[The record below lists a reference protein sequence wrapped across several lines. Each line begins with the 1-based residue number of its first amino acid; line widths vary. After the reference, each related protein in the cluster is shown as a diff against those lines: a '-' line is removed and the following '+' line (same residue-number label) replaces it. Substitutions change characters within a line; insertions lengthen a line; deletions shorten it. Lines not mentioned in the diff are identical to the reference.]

1 MDTLTKEYANNIQK
15 TNLSERQSRVLLASL
30 DLFSELGFENT
41 KASDIARKAK
51 VSEGTV
57 FSHFKTKEGILEAII
72 SPFLDDIIPEM
83 IRNFSDQK
91 FTFESQ
97 EFPFFLHSII
107 EDRLYFI
114 QENIREIKIIF
125 YRALVDK
132 SLSMKVENIILQ
144 SIVKPLSPIL
154 DTYKE
159 KKMIVDW
166 PNERIVRYMISLTL
180 SYILPSMIDDT
191 IKIDIKQATNEIVEF
206 LTKGLLT

>member
-15 TNLSERQSRVLLASL
+15 TNLSERQSRVLLVSL

-83 IRNFSDQK
+83 IRNFSEQK
-91 FTFESQ
+91 FTFELQ
-97 EFPFFLHSII
+97 EFPFFLYSII
-107 EDRLYFI
+107 AHRLYFI

-132 SLSMKVENIILQ
+132 SLSTKVENIILQ
-144 SIVKPLSPIL
+144 SIVKPLSPII

-191 IKIDIKQATNEIVEF
+191 IKIDTKQATNEIVEF
-206 LTKGLLT
+206 LSKGMLT

>member
-41 KASDIARKAK
+41 KSSDIARKAK

-83 IRNFSDQK
+83 IRNFSEQK

-97 EFPFFLHSII
+97 EFPLFLHSII

-114 QENIREIKIIF
+114 QGNIREIKIIF

-132 SLSMKVENIILQ
+132 SLSTKVENIILQ

-191 IKIDIKQATNEIVEF
+191 IKIDTKQATNEIVEF
-206 LTKGLLT
+206 LSKGMLM

>member
-83 IRNFSDQK
+83 IRNFSEQK

-97 EFPFFLHSII
+97 EFPLFLHSII

-125 YRALVDK
+125 YRAIVYK
-132 SLSMKVENIILQ
+132 SLSTKV
-144 SIVKPLSPIL
+144 
-154 DTYKE
+154 
-159 KKMIVDW
+159 
-166 PNERIVRYMISLTL
+166 
-180 SYILPSMIDDT
+180 
-191 IKIDIKQATNEIVEF
+191 
-206 LTKGLLT
+206 

>member
-15 TNLSERQSRVLLASL
+15 TNLSERQSRVLLVSL

-72 SPFLDDIIPEM
+72 SPFLNDIIPEM
-83 IRNFSDQK
+83 IRNFSEQK
-91 FTFESQ
+91 FTFELQ
-97 EFPFFLHSII
+97 EFPFFLYSII

-132 SLSMKVENIILQ
+132 SLSTKVENIILQ
-144 SIVKPLSPIL
+144 SIVKPLSPII

-191 IKIDIKQATNEIVEF
+191 IKIDTKQATNEIVEF
-206 LTKGLLT
+206 LSKGMLT

>member
-15 TNLSERQSRVLLASL
+15 TNLSERQSRVLLVSL

-72 SPFLDDIIPEM
+72 SPFLNDIIPEM
-83 IRNFSDQK
+83 IRNFSEQK
-91 FTFESQ
+91 FTFELQ
-97 EFPFFLHSII
+97 EFPFFLYSII

-132 SLSMKVENIILQ
+132 SLSTKVENIILQ

-191 IKIDIKQATNEIVEF
+191 IKIDTKQATNDIVEF
-206 LTKGLLT
+206 LSKGMLT

>member
-15 TNLSERQSRVLLASL
+15 TNLSERQSRVLLVSL

-57 FSHFKTKEGILEAII
+57 FSHFKTKVGILVAII
-72 SPFLDDIIPEM
+72 SPFLNDIIPEM
-83 IRNFSDQK
+83 IRNFSEQK

-97 EFPFFLHSII
+97 EFPFFLYSII

-132 SLSMKVENIILQ
+132 SLSTKVENIILQ
-144 SIVKPLSPIL
+144 SIVKPLSPII

-180 SYILPSMIDDT
+180 SYILTSMIDDT
-191 IKIDIKQATNEIVEF
+191 IKIDTKQSTNEIVEF
-206 LTKGLLT
+206 LSKGLLT